1 MPLSPSES
9 FKIPNY
15 KSMHISLSKI
25 SRKFNYEWIFRD
37 VNFEF
42 ETGFAYAILGSNG
55 SGKSTLLQIISG
67 HLHPS
72 EGTISYSADNKTIEA
87 ENFFRHVSFSGPYL
101 ELIEEF
107 TLEEML
113 TFHHRFRKFR
123 NKLDINA
130 VIDITGLSRNR
141 NKPIKYFSS
150 GMKQRV
156 RLAIA
161 ILSES
166 EVVLLDEPAANLD
179 RKAIEWY
186 RNLIAEHRSNR
197 IIIVCSNSQ
206 SEEHDFCSQSIVID
220 DFKNKNKS

>member
-1 MPLSPSES
+1 
-9 FKIPNY
+9 
-15 KSMHISLSKI
+15 MHITLSKI

-37 VNFEF
+37 INFEF
-42 ETGFAYAILGSNG
+42 EQGNAYAILGSNG

-72 EGTISYSADNKTIEA
+72 EGTVIYNHNNKEIAA
-87 ENFFRHVSFSGPYL
+87 EDFFRSVTYSGPYL

-113 TFHHRFRKFR
+113 TFHFRFRRFR
-123 NKLDINA
+123 NMMDVNA
-130 VIDITGLSRNR
+130 VMEATGLTRNR

-156 RLAIA
+156 RLALA
-161 ILSES
+161 LLSES

-186 RNLIAEHRSNR
+186 RELITAHSADR

-206 SEEHDFCSQSIVID
+206 SEEHDFCTQSIVID
-220 DFKNKNKS
+220 DYKKNNSTRKGVNT

>member
-1 MPLSPSES
+1 
-9 FKIPNY
+9 
-15 KSMHISLSKI
+15 MHISLSKI

-37 VNFEF
+37 VDFEF
-42 ETGFAYAILGSNG
+42 EQNNAYAILGSNG

-72 EGTISYSADNKTIEA
+72 AGNITYSHNNIEIPV
-87 ENFFRHVSFSGPYL
+87 EDFFRHVTYSGPYL

-113 TFHHRFRKFR
+113 TFHSRFRKFR
-123 NKLDINA
+123 RQLDVNA
-130 VIDITGLSRNR
+130 VMEITGLIRNR

-161 ILSES
+161 LLTES

-186 RNLIAEHRSNR
+186 RNLVLENRADR

-206 SEEHDFCSQSIVID
+206 ADEYDFCTSTIVID
-220 DFKNKNKS
+220 DYKKNGRS

>member
-1 MPLSPSES
+1 M
-9 FKIPNY
+9 KIVLN
-15 KSMHISLSKI
+15 KVG
-25 SRKFNYEWIFRD
+25 RKFNYEWIFRD
-37 VNFEF
+37 VDFEF
-42 ETGFAYAILGSNG
+42 ESGHAYAILGSNG

-72 EGTISYSADNKTIEA
+72 AGTLHYSDGGKEIAIED
-87 ENFFRHVSFSGPYL
+87 FFRFITFSGPYL

-113 TFHHRFRKFR
+113 TFHSKFRKFR
-123 NKLDINA
+123 NGLDVKGVMEA
-130 VIDITGLSRNR
+130 MELLRNK

-161 ILSES
+161 LLTES
-166 EVVLLDEPAANLD
+166 AVVLLDEPAANLD

-186 RNLIAEHRSNR
+186 RLLISSNSENR

-206 SEEHDFCSQSIVID
+206 SDEHDFCSQSIVID
-220 DFKNKNKS
+220 DYKKGNKK

>member
-1 MPLSPSES
+1 
-9 FKIPNY
+9 
-15 KSMHISLSKI
+15 MHITLSKI

-37 VNFEF
+37 VDFEF
-42 ETGFAYAILGSNG
+42 EQSNAYAILGSNG

-72 EGTISYSADNKTIEA
+72 GGTITYSHENKEITVDD
-87 ENFFRHVSFSGPYL
+87 FFRHVTFSGPYL

-113 TFHHRFRKFR
+113 IFHYHFRKFR
-123 NKLDINA
+123 NNMDVNA
-130 VIDITGLSRNR
+130 IMDATGLIRNR

-161 ILSES
+161 LLTES

-186 RNLIAEHRSNR
+186 RNLVAENKSNR
-197 IIIVCSNSQ
+197 IMIICSNSQ
-206 SEEHDFCSQSIVID
+206 SEEHDFCTQSIVID
-220 DFKNKNKS
+220 DYKRNGK

>member
-1 MPLSPSES
+1 
-9 FKIPNY
+9 
-15 KSMHISLSKI
+15 MHITLNKI

-37 VNFEF
+37 VDFEF
-42 ETGFAYAILGSNG
+42 EQDNAYAILGSNG

-72 EGTISYSADNKTIEA
+72 GGTVTYSH
-87 ENFFRHVSFSGPYL
+87 ENTEILVDDFFRHVTFSGPYL

-113 TFHHRFRKFR
+113 TFHSRFRKFR
-123 NKLDINA
+123 NNMDVNA
-130 VIDITGLSRNR
+130 VMEATGLLRNR

-161 ILSES
+161 LLTES

-186 RNLIAEHRSNR
+186 RNLVAENHSNR
-197 IIIVCSNSQ
+197 IMIICSNSQ
-206 SEEHDFCSQSIVID
+206 SEEHDFCTQSIVID
-220 DFKNKNKS
+220 DYKKIGKQIVR

>member
-1 MPLSPSES
+1 
-9 FKIPNY
+9 
-15 KSMHISLSKI
+15 MHITLSKI

-37 VNFEF
+37 VDFEF
-42 ETGFAYAILGSNG
+42 EQGNAYAILGSNG

-67 HLHPS
+67 HLQPS
-72 EGTISYSADNKTIEA
+72 GGTIQYSHNNQEIPVDD
-87 ENFFRHVSFSGPYL
+87 FFRHVTFSGPYL

-113 TFHHRFRKFR
+113 TFHSHFRKFS
-123 NKLDINA
+123 NSMDVNA
-130 VIDITGLSRNR
+130 VMEATGLIRNR
-141 NKPIKYFSS
+141 HKPIKYFSS

-161 ILSES
+161 LLTES

-186 RNLIAEHRSNR
+186 RNLVAENHKDR
-197 IIIVCSNSQ
+197 IMIICSNSQ
-206 SEEHDFCSQSIVID
+206 SEEHDFCTQSIVID
-220 DFKNKNKS
+220 DYKRTGK

>member
-1 MPLSPSES
+1 
-9 FKIPNY
+9 
-15 KSMHISLSKI
+15 MHITLDKI
-25 SRKFNYEWIFRD
+25 SRKFNYEWIFRNVD
-37 VNFEF
+37 FEF
-42 ETGFAYAILGSNG
+42 EKGNAYAILGSNG

-72 EGTISYSADNKTIEA
+72 EGEVIYSKNNKIIPVED
-87 ENFFRHVSFSGPYL
+87 FFRHVTFSGPYL

-113 TFHHRFRKFR
+113 TFHFRFRKFR
-123 NKLDINA
+123 DNLDVNA
-130 VIDITGLSRNR
+130 VIDITGLARNR

-156 RLAIA
+156 RLATA
-161 ILSES
+161 LLSVS
-166 EVVLLDEPAANLD
+166 DVVLLDEPAANLD

-186 RNLIAEHRSNR
+186 RNLISAHSEDR

-206 SEEHDFCSQSIVID
+206 SDEHDFCTQSIVID
-220 DFKNKNKS
+220 DYKKAENKGR

>member
-1 MPLSPSES
+1 
-9 FKIPNY
+9 
-15 KSMHISLSKI
+15 MHISLSKI

-37 VNFEF
+37 VDFEF
-42 ETGFAYAILGSNG
+42 EQNNAYAILGSNG

-72 EGTISYSADNKTIEA
+72 AGNITYSHNQIEIPVDD
-87 ENFFRHVSFSGPYL
+87 FFRHVTYSGPYL

-113 TFHHRFRKFR
+113 TFHSRFRKFR
-123 NKLDINA
+123 RQLDVNA
-130 VIDITGLSRNR
+130 VMEITGLIRNR

-161 ILSES
+161 LLTES

-179 RKAIEWY
+179 RKAVEWY
-186 RNLIAEHRSNR
+186 RNLVFENRADR

-206 SEEHDFCSQSIVID
+206 ADEYDFCTQSIVID
-220 DFKNKNKS
+220 DYKRIGK

>member
-1 MPLSPSES
+1 
-9 FKIPNY
+9 
-15 KSMHISLSKI
+15 MHITLNKI

-37 VNFEF
+37 VDYEF
-42 ETGFAYAILGSNG
+42 EQGNAYAILGSNG

-72 EGTISYSADNKTIEA
+72 GGTISYSHNNKNIPVDD
-87 ENFFRHVSFSGPYL
+87 FFRHVTFSGPYL

-113 TFHHRFRKFR
+113 TFHSHFRKFC
-123 NKLDINA
+123 NGMDVNA
-130 VIDITGLSRNR
+130 VMEATGLVRNR

-161 ILSES
+161 LLTES

-179 RKAIEWY
+179 HKAINWY
-186 RNLIAEHRSNR
+186 RNLVAENRHNR

-206 SEEHDFCSQSIVID
+206 SEEHDFCTQSIVID
-220 DFKNKNKS
+220 DYKKTGK

>member
-1 MPLSPSES
+1 
-9 FKIPNY
+9 
-15 KSMHISLSKI
+15 MHISLTKI

-37 VNFEF
+37 VDFEF
-42 ETGFAYAILGSNG
+42 EQGNAYAILGSNG

-72 EGTISYSADNKTIEA
+72 GGTVTYSHNNQVIAVDD
-87 ENFFRHVSFSGPYL
+87 FFRHVTYSGPYL

-113 TFHHRFRKFR
+113 TFHSHFRKFR
-123 NKLDINA
+123 NHMDVNA
-130 VIDITGLSRNR
+130 VMDATGLIRNR

-161 ILSES
+161 LLTES

-179 RKAIEWY
+179 HKAIEWY
-186 RNLIAEHRSNR
+186 RNLVSANHLDR

-206 SEEHDFCSQSIVID
+206 SEEHDFCTQSIVID
-220 DFKNKNKS
+220 DYKKNIKP

>member
-1 MPLSPSES
+1 
-9 FKIPNY
+9 
-15 KSMHISLSKI
+15 MHISLSKI

-37 VNFEF
+37 VDFEF
-42 ETGFAYAILGSNG
+42 EQNNAYAILGSNG

-72 EGTISYSADNKTIEA
+72 AGTITYSHNHTEIPVDD
-87 ENFFRHVSFSGPYL
+87 FFRHVTYSGPYL

-113 TFHHRFRKFR
+113 TFHSRFRKFCR
-123 NKLDINA
+123 QLDVNA
-130 VIDITGLSRNR
+130 VMEITGLIRNR

-161 ILSES
+161 LLTES

-186 RNLIAEHRSNR
+186 RKLVFENRADR

-206 SEEHDFCSQSIVID
+206 ADEYDFCSQSIVID
-220 DFKNKNKS
+220 DYKKNGRS

>member
-1 MPLSPSES
+1 
-9 FKIPNY
+9 
-15 KSMHISLSKI
+15 MHISLNKI

-42 ETGFAYAILGSNG
+42 TSGNAYAILGSNG

-72 EGTISYSADNKTIEA
+72 EGTINYSKDKITIAVED
-87 ENFFRHVSFSGPYL
+87 FFRHVTYSGPYL

-123 NKLDINA
+123 NGLNVND
-130 VIDITGLSRNR
+130 VIDITGLARNR

-161 ILSES
+161 LLSES
-166 EVVLLDEPAANLD
+166 DVVLLDEPAANLD

-186 RNLIAEHRSNR
+186 RTLVAEHSRDR

-206 SEEHDFCSQSIVID
+206 SDEHDFCSQSIVID
-220 DFKNKNKS
+220 DYKNNGKVKQVSGK

>member
-1 MPLSPSES
+1 
-9 FKIPNY
+9 
-15 KSMHISLSKI
+15 MHITLNKI

-37 VNFEF
+37 VDYEF
-42 ETGFAYAILGSNG
+42 EQGNAYAILGSNG

-72 EGTISYSADNKTIEA
+72 SGTLQYKHEGKEIAIED
-87 ENFFRHVSFSGPYL
+87 FFRHVTFSGPYL

-113 TFHHRFRKFR
+113 TFHSRFRKFR
-123 NKLDINA
+123 NGLDVTGVMEA
-130 VIDITGLSRNR
+130 TGLTRNR

-156 RLAIA
+156 RLALA
-161 ILSES
+161 LLTQS

-186 RNLIAEHRSNR
+186 RNLIENNKDSR

-206 SEEHDFCSQSIVID
+206 SDEHDFCTQSIVID
-220 DFKNKNKS
+220 DYKKK

>member
-1 MPLSPSES
+1 
-9 FKIPNY
+9 
-15 KSMHISLSKI
+15 MHISLSKI
-25 SRKFNYEWIFRD
+25 SRKYNYEWIFRD
-37 VNFEF
+37 VDFEF
-42 ETGFAYAILGSNG
+42 EQDNSYAILGSNG

-72 EGTISYSADNKTIEA
+72 GGTLTYSHEGKNIAIDD
-87 ENFFRHVSFSGPYL
+87 FFRHVTFSGPYL

-113 TFHHRFRKFR
+113 TFHSHFRKFR
-123 NKLDINA
+123 NKMDVNA
-130 VIDITGLSRNR
+130 VMDATGLIRNR

-161 ILSES
+161 LLTES

-186 RNLIAEHRSNR
+186 RNLVATNHTGR

-206 SEEHDFCSQSIVID
+206 SEEHDFCTQSIVID
-220 DFKNKNKS
+220 DYKRIGK

>member
-1 MPLSPSES
+1 MQ
-9 FKIPNY
+9 
-15 KSMHISLSKI
+15 ISLSKI

-42 ETGFAYAILGSNG
+42 TSGNAYAILGSNG

-72 EGTISYSADNKTIEA
+72 EGTISYSKDKKTIAIED
-87 ENFFRHVSFSGPYL
+87 FFRHVTYSGPYL

-113 TFHHRFRKFR
+113 TFHHRFRKFL
-123 NKLDINA
+123 NGLSVND
-130 VIDITGLSRNR
+130 VIEITGLARNR

-156 RLAIA
+156 RLVIA
-161 ILSES
+161 LLSES
-166 EVVLLDEPAANLD
+166 DVVLLDEPAANLD

-186 RNLIAEHRSNR
+186 RSLVAEHSHNR

-206 SEEHDFCSQSIVID
+206 SDEHDFCSQSIVID
-220 DFKNKNKS
+220 DYKNNGKVKQVSGK

>member
-1 MPLSPSES
+1 
-9 FKIPNY
+9 
-15 KSMHISLSKI
+15 MHITLSKI

-42 ETGFAYAILGSNG
+42 EQGNAYAILGSNG

-72 EGTISYSADNKTIEA
+72 EGTLTYSHEGKNIDVED
-87 ENFFRHVSFSGPYL
+87 FFRHVTFSGPYL

-107 TLEEML
+107 TMEEML
-113 TFHHRFRKFR
+113 TFHSHFRKFR
-123 NKLDINA
+123 NSMDVNA
-130 VIDITGLSRNR
+130 VIEATGLARNR

-161 ILSES
+161 LLTES

-186 RNLIAEHRSNR
+186 RQMVNENRNDR

-206 SEEHDFCSQSIVID
+206 SDEHDFCTRSIVID
-220 DFKNKNKS
+220 DYKKNSKTA

>member
-1 MPLSPSES
+1 
-9 FKIPNY
+9 
-15 KSMHISLSKI
+15 MHISLKKI

-42 ETGFAYAILGSNG
+42 ERGNAYAILGSNG

-72 EGTISYSADNKTIEA
+72 EGTVNYSLNNQVVPVED
-87 ENFFRHVSFSGPYL
+87 FFRHVTYSGPYL
-101 ELIEEF
+101 ELIVEF

-113 TFHHRFRKFR
+113 TFHNRFRKFR
-123 NKLDINA
+123 NGMNVNA
-130 VIDITGLSRNR
+130 VIDCTGLTRNR
-141 NKPIKYFSS
+141 NKAIKYYSS

-161 ILSES
+161 LLSES
-166 EVVLLDEPAANLD
+166 DVVLLDEPAANLD

-186 RNLIAEHRSNR
+186 RELIAAHRNDR

-206 SEEHDFCSQSIVID
+206 SEEYDFCSQSIVID
-220 DFKNKNKS
+220 DYKNSPKYK

>member
-1 MPLSPSES
+1 
-9 FKIPNY
+9 
-15 KSMHISLSKI
+15 MHITLSKI

-37 VNFEF
+37 VNFSF
-42 ETGFAYAILGSNG
+42 ETGKAYAILGSNG

-72 EGTISYSADNKTIEA
+72 EGTITYNRESEIIPVDD
-87 ENFFRHVSFSGPYL
+87 FFRCVTFSGPYL

-113 TFHHRFRKFR
+113 TFHSHFRKFR
-123 NKLDINA
+123 NNMDVKEVMEA
-130 VIDITGLSRNR
+130 TGLIRNR

-161 ILSES
+161 LLTES

-186 RNLIAEHRSNR
+186 RNLIADNSMNR
-197 IIIVCSNSQ
+197 IVIVCSNSQ
-206 SEEHDFCSQSIVID
+206 SEEHDFCTETIVID
-220 DFKNKNKS
+220 DYKKSGKS

>member
-1 MPLSPSES
+1 MQ
-9 FKIPNY
+9 
-15 KSMHISLSKI
+15 ISLNKI

-42 ETGFAYAILGSNG
+42 TSGNAYAILGSNG

-72 EGTISYSADNKTIEA
+72 EGTINYSRGKDIIPVED
-87 ENFFRHVSFSGPYL
+87 FFRHVTYSGPYL

-123 NKLDINA
+123 NGSNVND
-130 VIDITGLSRNR
+130 VIEITGLARNR

-156 RLAIA
+156 RLSIA
-161 ILSES
+161 LLSES
-166 EVVLLDEPAANLD
+166 DVVLLDEPAANLD

-186 RNLIAEHRSNR
+186 RSLVADHSRDR
-197 IIIVCSNSQ
+197 ILIVCSNSQ
-206 SEEHDFCSQSIVID
+206 SDEHDFCTQSIVID
-220 DFKNKNKS
+220 DYKNNGKVKQVSGK

>member
-1 MPLSPSES
+1 
-9 FKIPNY
+9 
-15 KSMHISLSKI
+15 MHITLSKI

-37 VNFEF
+37 VDFEF
-42 ETGFAYAILGSNG
+42 EQGNSYAILGSNG

-67 HLHPS
+67 HLHAS
-72 EGTISYSADNKTIEA
+72 GGIVVYNHENKEIPVDD
-87 ENFFRHVSFSGPYL
+87 FFRYVTFSGPYL

-113 TFHHRFRKFR
+113 TFHSRFRKFR
-123 NKLDINA
+123 NNLDVNGVMEA
-130 VIDITGLSRNR
+130 TGLIRNR

-161 ILSES
+161 LLTES
-166 EVVLLDEPAANLD
+166 EVVLLDEPVANLD

-186 RNLIAEHRSNR
+186 RNLVAENHKNR

-206 SEEHDFCSQSIVID
+206 SEEHDFCTQSIVID
-220 DFKNKNKS
+220 DYKKIGK

>member
-1 MPLSPSES
+1 MR
-9 FKIPNY
+9 IT
-15 KSMHISLSKI
+15 LSKI

-37 VNFEF
+37 VNFSF
-42 ETGFAYAILGSNG
+42 ELGKAYAILGSNG

-72 EGTISYSADNKTIEA
+72 EGMITYTRENKIIPVDD
-87 ENFFRHVSFSGPYL
+87 FFRCVTFSGPYL

-113 TFHHRFRKFR
+113 TFHSHFRTFR
-123 NKLDINA
+123 NNMDVKGVMEA
-130 VIDITGLSRNR
+130 TGLIRNR

-161 ILSES
+161 LLTES

-186 RNLIAEHRSNR
+186 RSLINNNNQNR

-206 SEEHDFCSQSIVID
+206 SEEHDFCTESIVID
-220 DFKNKNKS
+220 DYKKNGKS

>member
-1 MPLSPSES
+1 
-9 FKIPNY
+9 
-15 KSMHISLSKI
+15 MHITLNKI

-37 VNFEF
+37 VDYMFEQ
-42 ETGFAYAILGSNG
+42 GNAYAILGSNG

-72 EGTISYSADNKTIEA
+72 SGTLLYEHDGKEIAIED
-87 ENFFRHVSFSGPYL
+87 FFRHVTFSGPYL

-113 TFHHRFRKFR
+113 TFHSRFRKFR
-123 NKLDINA
+123 NGLDVTGVMEA
-130 VIDITGLSRNR
+130 TGLSRNR

-150 GMKQRV
+150 GMKQRL
-156 RLAIA
+156 RLALA
-161 ILSES
+161 LLTQS

-186 RNLIAEHRSNR
+186 RNLIENNKDGR

-206 SEEHDFCSQSIVID
+206 SDEHDFCTQSIVID
-220 DFKNKNKS
+220 DYKKK

>member
-1 MPLSPSES
+1 
-9 FKIPNY
+9 
-15 KSMHISLSKI
+15 MHITLNKI

-37 VNFEF
+37 VDFEF
-42 ETGFAYAILGSNG
+42 EQGNAYAILGSNG

-72 EGTISYSADNKTIEA
+72 GGTVTYSHENKEILVDD
-87 ENFFRHVSFSGPYL
+87 FFRYVTFSGPYL

-113 TFHHRFRKFR
+113 TFHSRFRKFR
-123 NKLDINA
+123 NNMDVNA
-130 VIDITGLSRNR
+130 VMEATELLRNR

-161 ILSES
+161 LLTES

-186 RNLIAEHRSNR
+186 RNLVAENHSNR
-197 IIIVCSNSQ
+197 IMIICSNSQ
-206 SEEHDFCSQSIVID
+206 SEEHDFCTQSIVID
-220 DFKNKNKS
+220 DYKKNGKQIVR

>member
-1 MPLSPSES
+1 
-9 FKIPNY
+9 
-15 KSMHISLSKI
+15 MHITLSKI

-37 VNFEF
+37 VDFEF
-42 ETGFAYAILGSNG
+42 EEGNAYAILGSNG

-72 EGTISYSADNKTIEA
+72 AGTISYSHHNKPIEA
-87 ENFFRHVSFSGPYL
+87 EKFFSHVTYSGPYL

-107 TLEEML
+107 TLSEML
-113 TFHHRFRKFR
+113 TFHSHFRTFR
-123 NKLDINA
+123 NNMDVNA
-130 VIDITGLSRNR
+130 VMEATGLVRNR

-156 RLAIA
+156 RLALA
-161 ILSES
+161 LLTES

-186 RNLIAEHRSNR
+186 RNLVFTNRNNR

-206 SEEHDFCSQSIVID
+206 SEEHDFCTETIVID
-220 DFKNKNKS
+220 DYKKNGGK

>member
-1 MPLSPSES
+1 
-9 FKIPNY
+9 
-15 KSMHISLSKI
+15 MHISLSKI

-37 VNFEF
+37 VDFDFEH
-42 ETGFAYAILGSNG
+42 GNAYAILGSNG

-72 EGTISYSADNKTIEA
+72 GGTVKYSHNDTDIAVED
-87 ENFFRHVSFSGPYL
+87 FFRHVTFSGPYL

-113 TFHHRFRKFR
+113 TFHSRFRKFR
-123 NKLDINA
+123 NNLDVKG
-130 VIDITGLSRNR
+130 VIEATGLARNR
-141 NKPIKYFSS
+141 SKPIKYFSS

-156 RLAIA
+156 RLALA
-161 ILSES
+161 LLTES

-186 RNLIAEHRSNR
+186 RNLIAGNSNDR

-220 DFKNKNKS
+220 DYKKNGK

>member
-1 MPLSPSES
+1 
-9 FKIPNY
+9 
-15 KSMHISLSKI
+15 MHITLNKI

-37 VNFEF
+37 VDFEF
-42 ETGFAYAILGSNG
+42 EQGNAYAILGSNG

-72 EGTISYSADNKTIEA
+72 AGTLSYSHDNKTIAIED
-87 ENFFRHVSFSGPYL
+87 FFRHVTYSGPYL

-113 TFHHRFRKFR
+113 TFHSHFRKFR
-123 NKLDINA
+123 NNLDVNGVMEA
-130 VIDITGLSRNR
+130 TGLIRNR

-156 RLAIA
+156 RLAQA
-161 ILSES
+161 LLTES

-186 RNLIAEHRSNR
+186 RQLVAENHTDR

-206 SEEHDFCSQSIVID
+206 SEEHDFCTQSIVID
-220 DFKNKNKS
+220 DYKKSGKK